1 MDKGIRF
8 EVTQFFKV
16 CAKFD
21 DEWKLSEGQTN
32 YTVDNWDDLQN
43 LLITLIDF
51 GDDETKFRVR
61 KQEVA
66 E

>member
-1 MDKGIRF
+1 MDKKIRF
-8 EVTQFFKV
+8 EVTQFV
-16 CAKFD
+16 NVYAKFD
-21 DEWKLSEGQTN
+21 NEWKISEGQTN

>member
-1 MDKGIRF
+1 MNKEIRF

-16 CAKFD
+16 CAKFG

-43 LLITLIDF
+43 LLMTLIDF
-51 GDDETKFRVR
+51 GDDETKFKVR
-61 KQEVA
+61 KQEVS